1 MESSDTETNCRQW
14 FFGLFFVL
22 FCFVV
27 VVVFVFK
34 PYNYEKVWKIL
45 VLVIYL
51 FIYFLFCANV
61 NIGTTTGPSWL
72 KPLRANL
79 CKKFLAVAPTVQQYC
94 PAENFSPGAWANMV
108 A

>member
-1 MESSDTETNCRQW
+1 MENSDTETNCRQW
-14 FFGLFFVL
+14 FFAFGLFFVL

-27 VVVFVFK
+27 VVV
-34 PYNYEKVWKIL
+34 
-45 VLVIYL
+45 VLNHTTTRKCEGSCTCHL
-51 FIYFLFCANV
+51 FIYFLFCVNV
-61 NIGTTTGPSWL
+61 NIGTRTGPSWL